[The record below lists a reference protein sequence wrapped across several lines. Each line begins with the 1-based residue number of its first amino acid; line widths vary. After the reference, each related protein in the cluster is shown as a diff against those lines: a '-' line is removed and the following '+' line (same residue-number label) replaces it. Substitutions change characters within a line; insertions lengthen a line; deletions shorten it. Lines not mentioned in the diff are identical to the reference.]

1 MKRATRTRMKMQ
13 DLERATGVG
22 RETIRFYIREGLLP
36 QPERP
41 GRNVAW
47 YDESFV
53 ERIALIKELQ
63 QKRFLP
69 LQVIKAIVGNDAEP
83 PRDEVKA
90 LIELDGKLFPAV
102 EGATVMPAE
111 RLTDVA
117 RRTGLKGAEIRQL
130 AETGLVDVETRDGDQ
145 WLDDTAV
152 RIVELW
158 AKIRQAGYTSDLGF
172 EPANMRLYVD
182 FVRWLAR
189 EELRNYTHGITG
201 RVDLETSVRMAES
214 GINLI
219 NQIIGLFR
227 KATILRYIA
236 AGNLPGGEQ
245 APPAERA
252 ANADRDGT
260 R

>member
-1 MKRATRTRMKMQ
+1 MKMQ

-53 ERIALIKELQ
+53 ARVNLIKELQ

-90 LIELDGKLFPAV
+90 LLELDGKLFPAV
-102 EGATVMPAE
+102 EGVPMPSE
-111 RLTDVA
+111 RLSEVA
-117 RRTGLKGAEIRQL
+117 KRTGLKAAEIRQL
-130 AETGLVDVETRDGDQ
+130 AESGLVEIETRDGHQ
-145 WLDDTAV
+145 WLDDIAI

-158 AKIRQAGYTSDLGF
+158 AKLRQAGFADDLGF
-172 EPANMRLYVD
+172 GPHNMRLYVD

-189 EELRNYTHGITG
+189 EELRNFSHGVAG
-201 RVDLETSVRMAES
+201 RVDTETSASMAEA
-214 GINLI
+214 GISLV

-227 KATILRYIA
+227 KATILRYVA
-236 AGNLPGGEQ
+236 AGNLPENVEEPKSPVG
-245 APPAERA
+245 ALASRERS
-252 ANADRDGT
+252 RS
-260 R
+260 